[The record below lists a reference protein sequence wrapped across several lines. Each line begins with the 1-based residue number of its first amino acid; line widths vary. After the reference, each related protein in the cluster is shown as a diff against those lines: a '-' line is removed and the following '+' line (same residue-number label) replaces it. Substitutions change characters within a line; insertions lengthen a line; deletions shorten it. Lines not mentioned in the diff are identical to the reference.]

1 MILDRELE
9 LPVAD
14 EVRSQRVDE
23 AREQTPMLRDIPV
36 WLLLMAVVVWLQ
48 IWSGAYRGE
57 FGGYPDEPAH
67 YVTSLMLRD
76 YAAHFHFES
85 PVRFA
90 EEYYR
95 HYPKVAF
102 GHWPPFFYVVQ
113 AIWMSLFSAARG
125 SVRLEIACT
134 TALLGF
140 GVFREGRK
148 LFGAPLALFG
158 ALLTVSLPLV
168 QTYSDEE
175 MSETLLTL
183 MCFWSVIYFAR
194 YVRSEKLRESFLF
207 ALFFSLAVLTKGN
220 GWLLAAV
227 PPVVLVLTRRFNL
240 LLRKSFWL
248 PLGFIAALC
257 LPWQV
262 LTMRMAERG
271 WEGGSHPNVAYT
283 VHALFE
289 FLGLFPQIL
298 GSVLLSLM
306 LVGIAACVIL
316 PYVRK
321 SIRAEWAALFG
332 LLLAVWVFHSIV
344 PAGVEDRKLIIAVP
358 AMVLLVL
365 AGAVWAADR
374 VPSTLALYRW
384 RYLAVCSIAALSF
397 FAGTFEIPRVEHYGF
412 TETARFLTDV
422 ARSTNATILVSS
434 NSGGE
439 GMLISEMAMLQP
451 HPAETVLRGTK
462 SLASVDWNGA
472 GYHCTYSSPSQ
483 LLHFMR
489 DEKVGFVVVDNLT
502 PQVKFAHDA
511 LLKKTLGDK
520 DASFTLMRSFSSQAG
535 SGSGAIRVYRVN
547 LRPLQTGPTPRP

>member
-14 EVRSQRVDE
+14 EVRSQRIDQ
-23 AREQTPMLRDIPV
+23 ACKQTPIARHAAV
-36 WLLLMAVVVWLQ
+36 WFLLLAVVVWLQ

-67 YVTSLMLRD
+67 YVTALMLRD
-76 YAAHFHFES
+76 YVVHFHFES
-85 PVRFA
+85 PLHFA

-102 GHWPPFFYVVQ
+102 GHWPPFFYIVQ

-148 LFGAPLALFG
+148 FFRAPLALAG
-158 ALLTVSLPLV
+158 ALLTVCLPLV

-194 YVRSEKLRESFLF
+194 YIRSEKLRDNFLF

-227 PPVVLVLTRRFNL
+227 PPVALVLTRRFS
-240 LLRKSFWL
+240 LLRRNSFWL
-248 PLGFIAALC
+248 PLVFIAAVC
-257 LPWQV
+257 LPWQI

-271 WEGGSHPNVAYT
+271 WEGGSHPNLRYT
-283 VHALFE
+283 VSALLE
-289 FLGLFPQIL
+289 FVRLFPQIL
-298 GSVLLSLM
+298 GPVLLGLM
-306 LVGIAACVIL
+306 LVGIGVCVLL
-316 PYVRK
+316 PYLQRT
-321 SIRAEWAALFG
+321 IRAEWATLSA
-332 LLLAVWVFHSIV
+332 LLLAVWVFHSII

-358 AMVLLVL
+358 AMVLFVL
-365 AGAVWAADR
+365 AGAVWVADQIPAR
-374 VPSTLALYRW
+374 FALYRS
-384 RYLAVCSIAALSF
+384 RYLAVGSIAALSF
-397 FAGTFEIPRVEHYGF
+397 FTGTFEIPKVEHYGYS
-412 TETARFLTDV
+412 EAASFL
-422 ARSTNATILVSS
+422 ANLANPTNATILVSS

-439 GMLISEMAMLQP
+439 GMLISELAMIQP
-451 HPAETVLRGTK
+451 HPVETVLRGTK

-472 GYHCTYSSPSQ
+472 GYHCTYSSPAE

-489 DEKVGFVVVDNLT
+489 DEKVGFVVVDNFP
-502 PQVKFAHDA
+502 PQVKFTHDA
-511 LLKKTLGDK
+511 LLKRAISTGNAFKLV
-520 DASFTLMRSFSSQAG
+520 RSFPSHERSMPG
-535 SGSGAIRVYRVN
+535 EISVYRIV
-547 LRPLQTGPTPRP
+547 L